1 MDPVLLSRWQF
12 ALTTL
17 FHITFPTLTMGLAVY
32 LVVVEI
38 LWLWKKEE
46 IYFRMYRF
54 WAKIFAIHFAVGV
67 VSGIVLEFEFG
78 TNFSRFSQSV
88 ANVFAPLM
96 AYEAMTA
103 FFLEAGFLGVMLF
116 GWNRVS
122 RRVHLASTCLVALG
136 ATFSA
141 FWIMAANSWMQT
153 PAGFHFQEDKFLV
166 VDFWQAIFNPS
177 FPSRLAHMLV
187 ASYQTSAFAVAG
199 ISAFFLLRG
208 ENVAFFR
215 KSLSLALV
223 MAAIFSPLQVFL
235 GDHNGLIVARHQPA
249 KLAAME
255 AHWETNLSGGAG
267 FVLFALPD
275 EKEERNRDSIVIPNG
290 LSLIITRSLEGK
302 VTGLKEF
309 PREDRPPVSIVFF
322 SFRIMVAIGLFLLA
336 LSWWC
341 GMLLWRRRLW
351 GSKRALWL
359 LVLAQPLG
367 FLATYLGWITTEV
380 GRQPWVVYGIMR
392 TWEGVSPIAGGQV
405 AWSLALLGLVCCAI
419 GGSYMWYVLRTLKAG
434 PDLKS
439 PIPPLQRQAGM
450 RPFVVGPSVEE
461 TLYRAG

>member
-12 ALTTL
+12 AITTL
-17 FHITFPTLTMGLAVY
+17 FHITFPTLTMGLAFY
-32 LVVVEI
+32 LVVVEV
-38 LWLWKKEE
+38 LWLWRKEE
-46 IYFRMYRF
+46 IYFRMYKF

-67 VSGIVLEFEFG
+67 VSGIVLEFQFG
-78 TNFSRFSQSV
+78 TNFSKFSQSV

-122 RRVHLASTCLVALG
+122 RKVHLASTCLVALG

-153 PAGFHFQEDKFLV
+153 PAGFKLQEGNFSV
-166 VDFWQAIFNPS
+166 VDFKEAIFNPS
-177 FPSRLAHMLV
+177 FASRLAHMLL

-208 ENVAFFR
+208 QNHYFFR
-215 KSLSLALV
+215 KSLSLALI
-223 MAAIFSPLQVFL
+223 MASIFCPIQVIV

-255 AHWETNLSGGAG
+255 AHWETNREGGAG

-275 EKEERNRDSIVIPNG
+275 QEGERNRGAIVIPNG

-302 VTGLKEF
+302 VTGLKDF
-309 PREDRPPVSIVFF
+309 PKNDRPPVAPVFF
-322 SFRIMVAIGLFLLA
+322 SFRVMVAIGFWLLA
-336 LSWWC
+336 VSWWC
-341 GMLLWRRRLW
+341 IVLLWRGRLW
-351 GSKRALWL
+351 QSRRTLLILLGS
-359 LVLAQPLG
+359 QPLG
-367 FLATYLGWITTEV
+367 FLGTYLGWITTEV
-380 GRQPWVVYGIMR
+380 GRQPWVVYGLMR
-392 TWEGVSPIAGGQV
+392 TWEGVSPISGGAV
-405 AWSLALLGLVCCAI
+405 VWSLALLGSICCAI
-419 GGSYMWYVLRTLKAG
+419 GASYMWYVLRTLRAG
-434 PDLKS
+434 PDLTS
-439 PIPPLQRQAGM
+439 PIPPLQRQAGVIPLIEGT
-450 RPFVVGPSVEE
+450 RHREVQGNN
-461 TLYRAG
+461 